1 VPSGVEEKICGE
13 CHTRYAT
20 VGMQKQLQQGG
31 NVSQNLLENV
41 ELGVDCQTMEAHL
54 ICRVSLLHQG
64 GV

>member
-1 VPSGVEEKICGE
+1 VPSGVEGKICGE

-20 VGMQKQLQQGG
+20 AGMQMQLQQGG
-31 NVSQNLLENV
+31 NISHDLLKNV
-41 ELGVDCQTMEAHL
+41 ALGTDCHAMDAHL